1 MAQGAGA
8 SDPEPRALRGAATA
22 PRVTSGPRG
31 RAQAEADRARTPPG
45 RPLQLSARSAKAV
58 RVWGTEAP
66 VARGRRRLALLPR
79 TGVAPG
85 RALAGRALC
94 PARTEGSVP
103 ARRGLRPR
111 LSAEGTFGNTAL
123 QPPPVPS
130 AFGHLSTS
138 GRLRTVCPNS
148 VYGGTLLERVSAF
161 DGCGGRRAACEP
173 PSPPPPRDPSSSS
186 SGPSSA
192 PSCQTSAAFPARLCD
207 AAESST
213 RVEITPCLSSR
224 LACTT
229 ERCPPRSA
237 RAAAGQS
244 GPRG

>member
-45 RPLQLSARSAKAV
+45 RPLQLSARRLDRQKLCTCGGRKHRSP
-58 RVWGTEAP
+58 EAG
-66 VARGRRRLALLPR
+66 AASRSSRGRGWPPAGPWR
-79 TGVAPG
+79 
-85 RALAGRALC
+85 AGRSAP
-94 PARTEGSVP
+94 PAP
-103 ARRGLRPR
+103 RGPRPR

-130 AFGHLSTS
+130 AFGRLSTS

-148 VYGGTLLERVSAF
+148 VYGGTPLERVSAF
-161 DGCGGRRAACEP
+161 DGCGGRRAACDP
-173 PSPPPPRDPSSSS
+173 PSPPPPRDPSS

-229 ERCPPRSA
+229 ERRPPRSA